1 MTANKI
7 LLLAAFAGTLAA
19 QVETARVTQDTVQR
33 KVLLTGE
40 FLPYLSV
47 AITARVTGYVD
58 RMEVDRGS
66 IVRQGQLLAVLSAP
80 ELKAQLAEAAAKAQS
95 IESQRAEAE
104 ANLTAAQSTFGRL
117 QAAAETPGAVA
128 NNEVIVAGKQVASLK
143 AVVDSLENSRKA
155 AAAAVDS
162 IRELIGFLQIAAPF
176 DGVITERMVHP
187 GALVGPAAG
196 VANNPLLRLEQDTR
210 LRLVVAVPEAEVA
223 GAAYK
228 GAIPFTVPAY
238 PGETFSGTVARVSHS
253 IDQKTRTMPVEL
265 EVPNPKRRLAPGMY
279 PEIAWPS
286 KKTKPSLLV
295 PAAAV
300 VTTTE
305 RVFVIR
311 VKSGRAEWVTVKKGM
326 PDGDN
331 VEVFGDLAPGDV
343 VIKRPT
349 DEIRDGAAIQ
359 VTGAEKTSQ

>member
-7 LLLAAFAGTLAA
+7 LLFAAFAGTLAA
-19 QVETARVTQDTVQR
+19 QVETARVTQDSVQR

-47 AITARVTGYVD
+47 AITPRVTGYVD
-58 RMEVDRGS
+58 RVEVDRGS

-80 ELKAQLAEAAAKAQS
+80 ELKTQLAEAAAKVQS
-95 IESQRAEAE
+95 IESQRVEAE
-104 ANLTAAQSTFGRL
+104 ANLTAAQSTLGRL
-117 QAAAETPGAVA
+117 RAAAETPGAVA
-128 NNEVIVAGKQVASLK
+128 NNEVVVAGKQVASLK

-155 AAAAVDS
+155 AAAAADS
-162 IRELIGFLQIAAPF
+162 IRELMSFLQITAPF
-176 DGVITERMVHP
+176 DGVITERLVHP
-187 GALVGPAAG
+187 GALAGPANG
-196 VANNPLLRLEQDTR
+196 PLLRLEQNTR

-238 PGETFSGTVARVSHS
+238 PGETFTGTVARISHS

-265 EVPNPKRRLAPGMY
+265 EVPNPKTRLAPGMY

-286 KKTKPSLLV
+286 RQAKPSLLV
-295 PAAAV
+295 PASAV

-311 VKSGRAEWVTVKKGM
+311 VRSGRAEWVNVKKGVGAREM
-326 PDGDN
+326 
-331 VEVFGDLAPGDV
+331 VEVSGDLAPGDV
-343 VIKRPT
+343 VVKRAT
-349 DEIRDGAAIQ
+349 DEIRDGSAIR
-359 VTGAEKTSQ
+359 VTGAGKTSQ